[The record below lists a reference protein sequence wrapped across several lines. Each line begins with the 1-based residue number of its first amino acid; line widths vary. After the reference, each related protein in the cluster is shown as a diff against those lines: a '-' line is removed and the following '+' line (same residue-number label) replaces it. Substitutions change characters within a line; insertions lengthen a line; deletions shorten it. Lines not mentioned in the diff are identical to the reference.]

1 MIAPKQKHE
10 KPQAQKSGG
19 KLPMCAVALGL
30 VVAVGVAT
38 FLLMRHEEPVE
49 QLTKETKRPA
59 RVAKPKATVPSK
71 PTPKVE
77 QKTQAKDPSKMYE
90 DGVEVVKYIVSTN
103 NSGAVTEKLTLAD
116 GRKIAKVHPPKPVFD
131 NPADQVI
138 ALAVSAKPGESM
150 PPLPNLNGIDEDFA
164 KSLLSPIKIN
174 DDDPD
179 DVKELKAKVIALP
192 ESPGQGGEGE
202 GRFIVKSIVGLNEYH
217 LTCAGLGEAV
227 PCQRSGGEREKNSQN
242 KRKNKRLFQISSS
255 FLSGLLS
262 HITMS
267 LMNLGR
273 TIGSPLNLKQSI
285 SVLAAFSAASSLA
298 A

>member
-1 MIAPKQKHE
+1 MIAPQQKQG
-10 KPQAQKSGG
+10 KPPARKSGG
-19 KLPMCAVALGL
+19 KLPMCAVVLGL
-30 VVAVGVAT
+30 VVAVGVAAY
-38 FLLMRHEEPVE
+38 LWMRPEPAG
-49 QLTKETKRPA
+49 QPAKEAKRPA

-174 DDDPD
+174 DDDSD
-179 DVKELKAKVIALP
+179 QIKELKAKVIETKAYLVEEIKDGGSVVEALKAHQAEMERIADSRLMAIREMQKLQSEGDP
-192 ESPGQGGEGE
+192 EMAREFAE
-202 GRFIVKSIVGLNEYH
+202 KVNESFR
-217 LTCAGLGEAV
+217 ARGIPEIPV
-227 PCQRSGGEREKNSQN
+227 PK
-242 KRKNKRLFQISSS
+242 K
-255 FLSGLLS
+255 
-262 HITMS
+262 
-267 LMNLGR
+267 
-273 TIGSPLNLKQSI
+273 
-285 SVLAAFSAASSLA
+285 
-298 A
+298 

>member
-1 MIAPKQKHE
+1 MIAPQQKQV
-10 KPQAQKSGG
+10 KPPAQKSGG

-30 VVAVGVAT
+30 VMAVGVAAY
-38 FLLMRHEEPVE
+38 LLMRPEEPVE
-49 QLTKETKRPA
+49 QPAKATKRA
-59 RVAKPKATVPSK
+59 ERVTKAKSTVPSK

-77 QKTQAKDPSKMYE
+77 QKIEAKDPSKMYE

-179 DVKELKAKVIALP
+179 EVKELKAKVIETKAYLVEEIKNGGSVIEALKEHQAEMERIADSRLMAIREMQKLQSDGDP
-192 ESPGQGGEGE
+192 EMAREFAE
-202 GRFIVKSIVGLNEYH
+202 KVNESFR
-217 LTCAGLGEAV
+217 ARGIPEIPV
-227 PCQRSGGEREKNSQN
+227 PK
-242 KRKNKRLFQISSS
+242 K
-255 FLSGLLS
+255 
-262 HITMS
+262 
-267 LMNLGR
+267 
-273 TIGSPLNLKQSI
+273 
-285 SVLAAFSAASSLA
+285 
-298 A
+298 

>member
-1 MIAPKQKHE
+1 MIAPKQKQN

-19 KLPMCAVALGL
+19 KVPMCAVALGL
-30 VVAVGVAT
+30 VVAVGVAAY
-38 FLLMRHEEPVE
+38 LWMRPEPAE
-49 QLTKETKRPA
+49 QPTKETKRPA

-77 QKTQAKDPSKMYE
+77 QKPQAKDPSKMYE

-174 DDDPD
+174 EDDSDE
-179 DVKELKAKVIALP
+179 VKELKAKVIETKAYLVEEIKNGGSVIEALKAHQAEMERIANSRLMAIREMQKLQSEGDPGMARKFAEKVNESFRARGIP
-192 ESPGQGGEGE
+192 EIP
-202 GRFIVKSIVGLNEYH
+202 
-217 LTCAGLGEAV
+217 V
-227 PCQRSGGEREKNSQN
+227 PK
-242 KRKNKRLFQISSS
+242 K
-255 FLSGLLS
+255 
-262 HITMS
+262 
-267 LMNLGR
+267 
-273 TIGSPLNLKQSI
+273 
-285 SVLAAFSAASSLA
+285 
-298 A
+298 